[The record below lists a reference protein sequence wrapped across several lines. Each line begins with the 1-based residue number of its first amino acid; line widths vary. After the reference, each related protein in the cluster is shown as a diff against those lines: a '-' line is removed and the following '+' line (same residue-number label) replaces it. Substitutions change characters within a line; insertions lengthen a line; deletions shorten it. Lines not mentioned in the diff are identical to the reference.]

1 MIKYIPEMGGG
12 VDNLIKQSHSSH
24 GRQERASRAGLLSH
38 GVRGSATVPPRP
50 PRALAEE
57 ADAWAPVAPPRR
69 SQRSTAAPRHCDPP
83 PRAPRREVRQLDYL
97 PHPFA
102 SQAGCALPGS
112 VGSESAVTVTGR
124 GEKTQLRGQ
133 RNEVCVWGATRGC
146 RWPDSAPDSAG
157 PFRTPSR
164 GLFAGRVFP
173 EDPSPCW
180 ALQ

>member
-1 MIKYIPEMGGG
+1 MRGRLSRHLGGRSVARRRHGTATRPPELRGGRS
-12 VDNLIKQSHSSH
+12 VSWTTFRTPS
-24 GRQERASRAGLLSH
+24 
-38 GVRGSATVPPRP
+38 PPRQGV
-50 PRALAEE
+50 L
-57 ADAWAPVAPPRR
+57 V
-69 SQRSTAAPRHCDPP
+69 T
-83 PRAPRREVRQLDYL
+83 L
-97 PHPFA
+97 
-102 SQAGCALPGS
+102 GS

-133 RNEVCVWGATRGC
+133 RNEVCGWGGATRGC
-146 RWPDSAPDSAG
+146 RRPDSAPDSAG